1 MFKKKRGKNRD
12 GVFIKFFF
20 FFLEIYIFWKK
31 KIIIGEKC
39 QINLL
44 ELTNWLFS

>member
-1 MFKKKRGKNRD
+1 MLKKTGEKTVMEYLSNS
-12 GVFIKFFF
+12 F
-20 FFLEIYIFWKK
+20 FFLRNIYFLKK